1 LFCFC
6 EETKI
11 ILKEEPYRKEPNKDE
26 NYNPVLLQH
35 KDAGMEQDVLV
46 ARRRCVFLQALD

>member
-1 LFCFC
+1 M
-6 EETKI
+6 I